1 MESKLSFLNPRYDL
15 LFKGQVLNMLT
26 MVSLCDL
33 HLQCSQAFKD
43 LIQHCG

>member
-15 LFKGQVLNMLT
+15 LLKGQVLNMLT
-26 MVSLCDL
+26 MVSCDL
-33 HLQCSQAFKD
+33 HLQCSQVFKD